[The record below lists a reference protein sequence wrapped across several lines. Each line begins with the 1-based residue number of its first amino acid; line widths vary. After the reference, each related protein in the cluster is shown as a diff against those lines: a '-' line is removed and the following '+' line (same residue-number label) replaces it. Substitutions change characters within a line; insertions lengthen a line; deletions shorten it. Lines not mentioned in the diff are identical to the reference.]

1 VDSKAQHLLAL
12 INDILDISRIEAGRM
27 PLTVEAIELDVLV
40 REVLAELEPLVV
52 RSRLTVTANTEPA
65 LPVIE
70 SDRAKVKQVVVNL
83 VSNAVKFTPAGS
95 VTVTVNADG
104 EGWLRVAVT
113 DTGIGIDP
121 ADQEKIFEDFQQAD
135 PSTERR
141 YGGAGLGL
149 AISRRLAHMLSGRL
163 ELTSRPGA
171 GSTFTLVIPR
181 RP

>member
-1 VDSKAQHLLAL
+1 
-12 INDILDISRIEAGRM
+12 
-27 PLTVEAIELDVLV
+27 
-40 REVLAELEPLVV
+40 
-52 RSRLTVTANTEPA
+52 
-65 LPVIE
+65 VI
-70 SDRAKVKQVVVNL
+70 VNL
-83 VSNAVKFTPAGS
+83 VSNAVKFTPAGTVSVS
-95 VTVTVNADG
+95 VTADDDG
-104 EGWLRVAVT
+104 TWLRVAVT

-163 ELTSRPGA
+163 ELVSRPGA

-181 RP
+181 RL